1 MGSASRSAASPMSSR
16 RASPRAKPNRRAN
29 RASHVIKNRLQPDEA
44 TPRSFLPERPHELIL
59 QGLDQIRHHAAL
71 TGLNEGFDR
80 HAGDELDIAEPRDLA
95 FRHGNTG
102 VVVGLARALVGRG
115 IGCYARDGAIDFR
128 RCAQIERRET
138 QHCRLADLYLVYVA
152 RTALGFDLQV
162 V

>member
-29 RASHVIKNRLQPDEA
+29 RASHFIENRLQPGEA

-59 QGLDQIRHHAAL
+59 QGLDQVRHHAAL
-71 TGLNEGFDR
+71 AGLNEGFDR
-80 HAGDELDIAEPRDLA
+80 HAGDELDLAEPRDLA

-102 VVVGLARALVGRG
+102 VVVRLTSALVGRG
-115 IGCYARDGAIDFR
+115 VGGNARDRAIYFR
-128 RCAQIERRET
+128 RCTQIERRET

-152 RTALGFDLQV
+152 RTDLGFD
-162 V
+162 